1 MKKIKFIK
9 KKQLMWVDDF
19 SVDDGNTFNNN
30 RNINSNNPYVRY
42 VQLIKGSKLE
52 WHSISS
58 I

>member
-30 RNINSNNPYVRY
+30 RNINSNNTYVRY

-52 WHSISS
+52 WHSK
-58 I
+58 

>member
-52 WHSISS
+52 WHSK
-58 I
+58 